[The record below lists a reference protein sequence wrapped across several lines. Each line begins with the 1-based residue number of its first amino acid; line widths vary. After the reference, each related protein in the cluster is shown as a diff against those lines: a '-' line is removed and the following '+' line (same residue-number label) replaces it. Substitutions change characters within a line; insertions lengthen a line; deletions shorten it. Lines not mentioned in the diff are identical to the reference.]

1 VPTELKQDYER
12 QINETVFIRIRNCH
26 VDGRSREG
34 GFGLFGGLRPPT
46 TVIDLNKANA
56 WEFGGASPDVGEEQ
70 WFSARTTISL
80 ASEALAFGPDTHGS
94 RSRGAAVWLD
104 SSAWNTGTVTV
115 AFDVSG
121 YTAGTNDAES
131 WFQAYAA
138 TGVNATDLVSLDLH
152 QSTANGVATAST
164 GSATIGTIG
173 SQFNYSGNGTD
184 LTTTFNFTGQD
195 NIALVFNNFSGLP
208 TGGDL
213 ATFSIDN
220 ITVNTATAVP
230 EPSSFALLGC
240 ALACVAVRRR
250 RRWANSAA

>member
-1 VPTELKQDYER
+1 M
-12 QINETVFIRIRNCH
+12 
-26 VDGRSREG
+26 
-34 GFGLFGGLRPPT
+34 FGHARADLIFSEDFAPPT
-46 TVIDLNKANA
+46 TVINNGKADA
-56 WEFGGASPDVGEEQ
+56 WEFGGANPDVGVEQ

-80 ASEALAFGPDTHGS
+80 ASEALAFGPDTQGS

-115 AFDVSG
+115 TFDVSG

-152 QSTANGVATAST
+152 QSTANGVATAAT

-173 SQFNYSGNGTD
+173 GQFNFSGNGTD
-184 LTTTFNFTGQD
+184 LTTTFDFTGQD

-220 ITVNTATAVP
+220 IMVNTAAVP
-230 EPSSFALLGC
+230 EPSSFALLGG
-240 ALACVAVRRR
+240 AFAFFAARRR
-250 RRWANSAA
+250 RRTAKAAA